1 MDKFMKLAIEEA
13 KIGLSEGVVV
23 GESENYHGTKDFL
36 KSKGVEVVDL
46 DLKECKDIMKEF
58 INKNPDLW
66 YEDIGEL

>member
-1 MDKFMKLAIEEA
+1 MQFGIKK
-13 KIGLSEGVVV
+13 VVA
-23 GESENYHGTKDFL
+23 GESENYHGAKDFH
-36 KSKGVEVVDL
+36 KSKGVEVIDL